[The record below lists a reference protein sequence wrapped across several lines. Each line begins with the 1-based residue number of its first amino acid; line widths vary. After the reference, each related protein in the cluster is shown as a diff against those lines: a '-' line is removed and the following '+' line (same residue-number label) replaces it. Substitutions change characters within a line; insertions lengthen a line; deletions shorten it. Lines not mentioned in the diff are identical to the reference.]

1 MKKIFNLNG
10 FINRNPSLTAVWLM
24 ATMAIFSFAPLV
36 QTTLINYFGLTE
48 DKLSFLS
55 TVYIFGFLFAS
66 YLNNYFMN
74 NHVNII
80 KITTY
85 SATLFLLSIL
95 GELYLISQ
103 DRFAFDLF
111 IIFRSIDAFSGYLLG
126 LTLAHIIST
135 KIITNPLRVK
145 INSLQT
151 TMSYIVKT
159 LAPIAVA
166 SLIVFYDNPS
176 FLYITP
182 ILLAIIII
190 ITVMMK
196 RKVIF
201 RKYTRVLMIQVGTHK
216 RKTFHEI
223 KAYFD
228 FNVDKWWQRM
238 YYLAANFLHNIVR
251 SNYDLIMPASLLLN
265 YNLDLSQVAIII
277 SMMVLGQAMQFKI
290 HFLIK
295 VIPLE
300 MLYVIHILFHI
311 GLIATFF
318 IIPNLSIN
326 ELYMIFFLLGT
337 SRSIYGIWH
346 YNYGMDLI
354 NKKITIQNQKFINEF
369 VAETGHLLG
378 YVAVM
383 LLMVTPGSYREISV
397 FYAIML
403 FSLLVLFFI
412 KPKN

>member
-1 MKKIFNLNG
+1 
-10 FINRNPSLTAVWLM
+10 
-24 ATMAIFSFAPLV
+24 
-36 QTTLINYFGLTE
+36 
-48 DKLSFLS
+48 
-55 TVYIFGFLFAS
+55 
-66 YLNNYFMN
+66 
-74 NHVNII
+74 
-80 KITTY
+80 
-85 SATLFLLSIL
+85 
-95 GELYLISQ
+95 
-103 DRFAFDLF
+103 
-111 IIFRSIDAFSGYLLG
+111 
-126 LTLAHIIST
+126 
-135 KIITNPLRVK
+135 
-145 INSLQT
+145 
-151 TMSYIVKT
+151 
-159 LAPIAVA
+159 
-166 SLIVFYDNPS
+166 
-176 FLYITP
+176 
-182 ILLAIIII
+182 
-190 ITVMMK
+190 
-196 RKVIF
+196 
-201 RKYTRVLMIQVGTHK
+201 
-216 RKTFHEI
+216 
-223 KAYFD
+223 
-228 FNVDKWWQRM
+228 
-238 YYLAANFLHNIVR
+238 
-251 SNYDLIMPASLLLN
+251 MPASLLLN